1 MSDSNKENISEI
13 LFDPKVSEILEL
25 LENGPEHESKI
36 CEHLS
41 ITIDDL
47 TKRLEILVKNGLVIK
62 SNTQFLGNAL
72 AVEGLMQFEKEL
84 DAEEYTVTVDMYT
97 QNKNTGVFAIIT
109 RDGSDENDIS
119 VNIFDPSG
127 LEIATMDV
135 SKNSGQITFD
145 IVKDGKYEAVIQNNH
160 ETVIPIT
167 VAMGSNS
174 GALAQSIVTT
184 GVAVLLM
191 GLFGMMATALYVF
204 KLKRK
209 T

>member
-1 MSDSNKENISEI
+1 MIPCMQKEA
-13 LFDPKVSEILEL
+13 KML
-25 LENGPEHESKI
+25 L
-36 CEHLS
+36 
-41 ITIDDL
+41 L
-47 TKRLEILVKNGLVIK
+47 TGSLVAAGLVV
-62 SNTQFLGNAL
+62 SFLGNAL

-174 GALAQSIVTT
+174 GSLAQSIVTT
-184 GVAVLLM
+184 GVAVLIM

>member
-1 MSDSNKENISEI
+1 MIPCMQKEA
-13 LFDPKVSEILEL
+13 KML
-25 LENGPEHESKI
+25 L
-36 CEHLS
+36 
-41 ITIDDL
+41 L
-47 TKRLEILVKNGLVIK
+47 TGSLVAAGLVV
-62 SNTQFLGNAL
+62 SFLGNAL

-160 ETVIPIT
+160 SNNASMRIPC
-167 VAMGSNS
+167 
-174 GALAQSIVTT
+174 
-184 GVAVLLM
+184 
-191 GLFGMMATALYVF
+191 
-204 KLKRK
+204 R
-209 T
+209 

>member
-1 MSDSNKENISEI
+1 MIVLNYC
-13 LFDPKVSEILEL
+13 LVF
-25 LENGPEHESKI
+25 
-36 CEHLS
+36 S
-41 ITIDDL
+41 ITASYFPSFTISNVICPLFLL
-47 TKRLEILVKNGLVIK
+47 TSIVAI
-62 SNTQFLGNAL
+62 SNP
-72 AVEGLMQFEKEL
+72 
-84 DAEEYTVTVDMYT
+84 
-97 QNKNTGVFAIIT
+97 
-109 RDGSDENDIS
+109 DGSDENDIS

-174 GALAQSIVTT
+174 GSLAQSIVTT
-184 GVAVLLM
+184 GVAVLIM